1 MNELEKMR
9 AGLWLHAVCPPIGE
23 ALRRTEE
30 LVFTLNALPPSR
42 REEREAI
49 LKRLFG
55 RVGRNCC
62 LHSPFHCDFGESI
75 SIGDDFVGNFG
86 LTILD
91 EAPVTIGNHVYIGP
105 NVGIYTVHHALL
117 ADQRNEGIMQSL
129 PVEIHDNVWIGG
141 NVVILRGVTIGEG
154 AVIGAGSVVTH
165 DIPPRVIAAGNP
177 CRVLRPLTEADR
189 IAASEID

>member
-30 LVFTLNALPPSR
+30 LVFTLNALPPSQ

-91 EAPVTIGNHVYIGP
+91 EAPVTIGN
-105 NVGIYTVHHALL
+105 
-117 ADQRNEGIMQSL
+117 D
-129 PVEIHDNVWIGG
+129 VWIGG
-141 NVVILRGVTIGEG
+141 HTVVTQGVAIGDG
-154 AVIGAGSVVTH
+154 TVIGAGSVVTR
-165 DIPPRVIAAGNP
+165 DIPAGVVAVGNP
-177 CRVLRPLTEADR
+177 CRVVRPVTEADR
-189 IAASEID
+189 IAEVF

>member
-91 EAPVTIGNHVYIGP
+91 EAPVTIGDRVLIGP
-105 NVGIYTVHHALL
+105 NVGIYTV
-117 ADQRNEGIMQSL
+117 IMRSL
-129 PVEIHDNVWIGG
+129 PVTIGNDVWIGG
-141 NVVILRGVTIGEG
+141 HTVVTQGVAIGDG
-154 AVIGAGSVVTH
+154 TVIGAGSVVTR
-165 DIPPRVIAAGNP
+165 DIPAGVVAVGNP
-177 CRVLRPLTEADR
+177 CRVVRPVTEADR
-189 IAASEID
+189 IAEVF

>member
-91 EAPVTIGNHVYIGP
+91 EAPVTIGN
-105 NVGIYTVHHALL
+105 
-117 ADQRNEGIMQSL
+117 D
-129 PVEIHDNVWIGG
+129 VWIGG
-141 NVVILRGVTIGEG
+141 HTVVTQGVAIGDG
-154 AVIGAGSVVTH
+154 TVIGAGSVVTR
-165 DIPPRVIAAGNP
+165 DIPAGVVAVGNP
-177 CRVLRPLTEADR
+177 CRVVRPVTEADR
-189 IAASEID
+189 IAEVF